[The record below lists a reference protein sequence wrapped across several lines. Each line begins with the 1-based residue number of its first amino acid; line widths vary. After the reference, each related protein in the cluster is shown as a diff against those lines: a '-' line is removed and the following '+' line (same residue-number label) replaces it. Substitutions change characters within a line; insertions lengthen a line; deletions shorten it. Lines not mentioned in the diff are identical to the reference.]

1 LEVTKTKERKLV
13 TVRHS
18 RERIELLAKASTHGA
33 KFCATHGE
41 HLTSDDMFKACEVP
55 VREAEIKLLVQDKEQ
70 RLQWQKNEEEAKQVL
85 VFGYKALANYL
96 SPELAKLLAWYQVPA
111 NKMGNKHKSF
121 RRWKAILEAEA
132 AGRVAGPFEDD
143 ANNVTYQPPVY
154 TKWTPADEA
163 ALEESKNRE
172 IDIGDT
178 ALGRR
183 LDIRKRELSASVRKM
198 TGEERSA
205 LRRKLDETD
214 MEQAAADETDIAEAA
229 ASEAV

>member
-1 LEVTKTKERKLV
+1 
-13 TVRHS
+13 
-18 RERIELLAKASTHGA
+18 
-33 KFCATHGE
+33 
-41 HLTSDDMFKACEVP
+41 
-55 VREAEIKLLVQDKEQ
+55 
-70 RLQWQKNEEEAKQVL
+70 

-111 NKMGNKHKSF
+111 NKMGNKHKRF

-154 TKWTPADEA
+154 TKWTPADET

-198 TGEERSA
+198 TGEEWSA